1 MYVIPQEF
9 KISEKFN
16 KTKQQHKKISSIH
29 KKEETMNETNNAN
42 IDVFQDNLSELIN
55 KADKNLDVIAQ
66 KTGISKTSL
75 SYYQNGLRMPKREH
89 LEKLALYFDTTVD
102 YLLGRDIATTK
113 IDQKI
118 LEQLGLSPKAINR
131 LREVVSLNK
140 KNLPFEFHL
149 KMINSLI
156 ENMFDTNL
164 LNNLYKYVYGDF
176 GFIEN
181 LTSNEIKS
189 LTFVKALCKDEMTT
203 FSISDTDLQEL
214 FYSKVQ
220 KDIIKY
226 RELVEHKASLK
237 PKTRKRGSRK
247 AGKEK
252 Q

>member
-1 MYVIPQEF
+1 
-9 KISEKFN
+9 
-16 KTKQQHKKISSIH
+16 
-29 KKEETMNETNNAN
+29 MNEINNAN
-42 IDVFQDNLSELIN
+42 TDVFQDNLSELIN

-66 KTGISKTSL
+66 ETGISKTSL
-75 SYYQNGLRMPKREH
+75 SYYQNGIRMPKREH

-118 LEQLGLSPKAINR
+118 LDELGLSPKAICN
-131 LREVVSLNK
+131 LRQLVAYNNTK
-140 KNLPFEFHL
+140 LPFELHL

-156 ENMFDTNL
+156 ENMLDTDL
-164 LNNLYKYVYGDF
+164 LNDLYKYVYGDF

-189 LTFVKALCKDEMTT
+189 LTFAKVLCKDEMTT

>member
-1 MYVIPQEF
+1 
-9 KISEKFN
+9 
-16 KTKQQHKKISSIH
+16 
-29 KKEETMNETNNAN
+29 MNEINNAN
-42 IDVFQDNLSELIN
+42 SDDFQDNLSDLID

-66 KTGISKTSL
+66 ETGISKTSL
-75 SYYQNGLRMPKREH
+75 SYYQNGIRMPKREH

-118 LEQLGLSPKAINR
+118 LDELGLSPKAISN
-131 LREVVSLNK
+131 LRQLVADNK
-140 KNLPFEFHL
+140 TNLPFEFYL

-164 LNNLYKYVYGDF
+164 LKNLYKYVYGDF

-189 LTFVKALCKDEMTT
+189 ITFAKALCKDEMIT
-203 FSISDTDLQEL
+203 FSISGIDLQEL

-226 RELVEHKASLK
+226 RELIEYKASLK
-237 PKTRKRGSRK
+237 AKTRKRGSRK
-247 AGKEK
+247 AKKDK